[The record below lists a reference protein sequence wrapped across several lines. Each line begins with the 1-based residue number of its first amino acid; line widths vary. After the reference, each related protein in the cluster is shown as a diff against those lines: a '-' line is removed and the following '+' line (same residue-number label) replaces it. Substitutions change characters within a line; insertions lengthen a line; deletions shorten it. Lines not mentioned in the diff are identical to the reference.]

1 MKVEPRWIDRLV
13 VDAIH
18 FDTIR
23 SHGGMRGV
31 RDEGDEGVL
40 ESALVRPRQKAS
52 YEPTADIFDLAAAY
66 GFGLARNHPFND
78 GNKRVAFVTMVVFL
92 ELNGS
97 EFDAAETDVVTVM
110 LALAAGEMTETAL
123 ADWLRTSSR

>member
-31 RDEGDEGVL
+31 RDEGIL
-40 ESALVRPRQKAS
+40 ESALARPRHKAS

-66 GFGLARNHPFND
+66 GFGLARNHPFTD

-110 LALAAGEMTETAL
+110 LALTAGEMTETLL
-123 ADWLRTSSR
+123 ADWLRASSR